1 MRKSLFIQSVGI
13 LALSVATSCAPSYFG
28 KTYSP
33 TQNVDV
39 YFDAGDV
46 KREHETMGTT
56 EIDQGFSSIDAM
68 QKKAIELGK
77 SRGADGVIMK
87 LTEEVTGS
95 SKSDFGNIKNGSK
108 NNTYSGGSISTNMK
122 VKKVQATFIKYK

>member
-1 MRKSLFIQSVGI
+1 MRKSLFIQSIGI
-13 LALSVATSCAPSYFG
+13 LALSVATSCTPSYFG
-28 KTYSP
+28 KTYAA

-39 YFDAGDV
+39 YFDAKDV

-68 QKKAIELGK
+68 QQKAIELGK

-95 SKSDFGNIKNGSK
+95 SKSDFGNVKNGSK
-108 NNTYSGGSISTNMK
+108 NNTYSGGSITTNMK

>member
-1 MRKSLFIQSVGI
+1 MRKSLLIQSVGV
-13 LALSVATSCAPSYFG
+13 LALSAATSCAPSYFG
-28 KTYSP
+28 KTYAA

-39 YFDAGDV
+39 YFDAADV

-56 EIDQGFSSIDAM
+56 EINQGFSSMDAM
-68 QKKAIELGK
+68 QQKAIELGK

-95 SKSDFGNIKNGSK
+95 SKSDFGNMKKGSK
-108 NNTYSGGSISTNMK
+108 NNTYTGGSVTTNMK
-122 VKKVQATFIKYK
+122 VKKIQATFIKYK

>member
-1 MRKSLFIQSVGI
+1 MRKSLLIQSIGI

-28 KTYSP
+28 KSYAP

-39 YFDAGDV
+39 YFAEGDV

-68 QKKAIELGK
+68 QQKAIELGK

-87 LTEEVTGS
+87 LTQEVTGS
-95 SKSDFGNIKNGSK
+95 SKSDFGSVKNGSK
-108 NNTYSGGSISTNMK
+108 NNTYSGGSITTNMK
-122 VKKVQATFIKYK
+122 VKKIQATFIKYK